1 MKHNLT
7 ICMKTEPENGS
18 LLRCKKVTMRE
29 RVMRRIFGDIQKI
42 MIIVPGHSVEEVAIK
57 EVEGG
62 EKDEKGNHA
71 CNCKKPD

>member
-7 ICMKTEPENGS
+7 ICMKTEPGKGS

-57 EVEGG
+57 EVEG
-62 EKDEKGNHA
+62 EKDEQGNHA
-71 CNCKKPD
+71 CNCRKPG

>member
-7 ICMKTEPENGS
+7 ICMKTEPGKGS

-57 EVEGG
+57 EVEG

-71 CNCKKPD
+71 CNCRKPD

>member
-7 ICMKTEPENGS
+7 ICMKSEPEGGG
-18 LLRCKKVTMRE
+18 LLRCKKVAIRE
-29 RVMRRIFGDIQKI
+29 RVMRRLFGEMKKI

-62 EKDEKGNHA
+62 EEDEKGDHD
-71 CNCKKPD
+71 CHCRKSD